1 MEISPDFRE
10 NRRNTDL
17 FVIRTP
23 TAQRTSQQGQ
33 VKRDL
38 RVSGFVFALVLVGI
52 ILATNTDVPVFWLL
66 IGPAAV
72 AILDNISN
80 SFRTRN
86 PSHDNKQSDI

>member
-1 MEISPDFRE
+1 M
-10 NRRNTDL
+10 
-17 FVIRTP
+17 
-23 TAQRTSQQGQ
+23 
-33 VKRDL
+33 KRDL

-80 SFRTRN
+80 SFRAN
-86 PSHDNKQSDI
+86 